1 MPLFSV
7 PFINLTPIAD
17 IAEEAKRK
25 NRIRLLVVA
34 AAAVALFLIFRK
46 K

>member
-1 MPLFSV
+1 MFGI

-17 IAEEAKRK
+17 AVEEAKRK
-25 NRIRLLVVA
+25 KRIKLLIVAVA
-34 AAAVALFLIFRK
+34 AAALFLVLRK

>member
-1 MPLFSV
+1 VFGI

-17 IAEEAKRK
+17 AVEEAKRK
-25 NRIRLLVVA
+25 NRIKLLLVA

>member
-1 MPLFSV
+1 MFGI

-17 IAEEAKRK
+17 AVEEAKRR
-25 NRIRLLVVA
+25 NRIKLALVAVA
-34 AAAVALFLIFRK
+34 VAALFLIFRK

>member
-1 MPLFSV
+1 MGLWNI

-17 IAEEAKRK
+17 AVEEARRK
-25 NRIRLLVVA
+25 NRIKLLVVA
-34 AAAVALFLIFRK
+34 AAAVVFFLVFRK

>member
-1 MPLFSV
+1 MFGI
-7 PFINLTPIAD
+7 PFINLTSIVDAV
-17 IAEEAKRK
+17 EEAKRR
-25 NRIRLLVVA
+25 NRIKLLLVA